1 MTILF
6 HNTTFDKIDVWKKT
20 IKKYFKNEK
29 IISIKDY
36 KKFNDVK
43 YAIIWNLPDETLAKL
58 KNLKIIFSMGAGI
71 DHILKLKNYN
81 RKIPIIRIK
90 DPKMGERISNYS
102 LAQILNYQLNFKIF
116 QNSQNKKYWSGERT
130 PIDNEN
136 LTVGILGLGF
146 LGSYIAKKLIKLNYN
161 VIAYKKT
168 SKQFLNINVYTKK
181 NIIKFIKNSDVIV
194 SILPATP
201 ETDNII
207 NESFLK
213 KMKKKS
219 CLINIGRGN
228 AIDETALVKHLKRN
242 KDFFVY
248 LDVFKNEP
256 LKSSNK
262 LWSLSNVSI
271 TPHVA
276 GVTAIDS
283 AVEYMFQKY
292 QIYINNH
299 KLKSDVKTNKSF
311 Y

>member
-20 IKKYFKNEK
+20 IKKYFKSEK

-36 KKFNDVK
+36 KKFNNVK
-43 YAIIWNLPDETLAKL
+43 YAIIWNLPDETLSKL
-58 KNLKIIFSMGAGI
+58 KNLKIIFSMGAGV

-90 DPKMGERISNYS
+90 DPKMGERIANYS

-130 PIDNEN
+130 PIDNQN

-161 VIAYKKT
+161 VIAYKKS
-168 SKQFLNINVYTKK
+168 SKLFLNIKVYTKK
-181 NIIKFIKNSDVIV
+181 NITKFIKNSDVIV

-242 KDFFVY
+242 KNFFVY

-256 LKSSNK
+256 LKSSSI
-262 LWSLSNVSI
+262 LWNLSNVSI

-292 QIYINNH
+292 QIYIKNH
-299 KLKSDVKTNKSF
+299 KLKSDVKSNKNF

>member
-29 IISIKDY
+29 IISLKDY
-36 KKFNDVK
+36 KNFHDVNC
-43 YAIIWNLPDETLAKL
+43 AIIWNLPDNILSRL
-58 KNLKIIFSMGAGI
+58 KNLQVIFSMGAGV

-81 RKIPIIRIK
+81 KKIPIIRIK
-90 DPKMGERISNYS
+90 DEEMGERIANYS

-116 QNSQNKKYWSGERT
+116 QNSQIKKYWSGERT

-146 LGSYIAKKLIKLNYN
+146 LGSRIAKKLVNLNYN
-161 VIAYKKT
+161 VIAFKK
-168 SKQFLNINVYTKK
+168 SPKRLSNIKIYTKK

-207 NESFLK
+207 NASFLK

-228 AIDETALVKHLKRN
+228 AIDESALVEHSKSN
-242 KDFFVY
+242 KDFFAY
-248 LDVFKNEP
+248 LDVFKSEP
-256 LKSSNK
+256 LKPSSK
-262 LWSLSNVSI
+262 LWELTNVSI

-276 GVTAIDS
+276 GVTVIESAI
-283 AVEYMFQKY
+283 EYMFTKY
-292 QIYINNH
+292 KIYKKNH
-299 KLKSDVKTNKSF
+299 KLKSDVESNKHF

>member
-90 DPKMGERISNYS
+90 DPKMGERIANYS

-283 AVEYMFQKY
+283 AVKYMFQKY

>member
-36 KKFNDVK
+36 KKFNNVK
-43 YAIIWNLPDETLAKL
+43 YAIIWNLPDETLSKL
-58 KNLKIIFSMGAGI
+58 KNLKIIFSMGAGV

-90 DPKMGERISNYS
+90 DPKMGERIANYS

-130 PIDNEN
+130 PIDNQN

-161 VIAYKKT
+161 VIAYKKS
-168 SKQFLNINVYTKK
+168 SKRFLNIKVYTKK
-181 NIIKFIKNSDVIV
+181 NITKFIKNSDVIV

-299 KLKSDVKTNKSF
+299 KLKSDVETNKSF

>member
-36 KKFNDVK
+36 KNFHDVNC
-43 YAIIWNLPDETLAKL
+43 AIIWNLPDNILSKL
-58 KNLKIIFSMGAGI
+58 KNLQVIFSMGAGV

-81 RKIPIIRIK
+81 KKIPIIRIK
-90 DPKMGERISNYS
+90 DEEMGERIANYS

-116 QNSQNKKYWSGERT
+116 QNSQIKKYWSGERT

-146 LGSYIAKKLIKLNYN
+146 LGSRIAKKLVNLNYN
-161 VIAYKKT
+161 VIAFKK
-168 SKQFLNINVYTKK
+168 SPKRLSNIKIYTKK

-207 NESFLK
+207 NASFLK

-228 AIDETALVKHLKRN
+228 AIDESALVEHSKSN
-242 KDFFVY
+242 KDFFAY
-248 LDVFKNEP
+248 LDVFKSEP
-256 LKSSNK
+256 LKPSSK
-262 LWSLSNVSI
+262 LWELTNVSI

-276 GVTAIDS
+276 GVTVIESAI
-283 AVEYMFQKY
+283 EYMFTKY
-292 QIYINNH
+292 KIYKKNH
-299 KLKSDVKTNKSF
+299 KLKSDVESNKHF

>member
-20 IKKYFKNEK
+20 IKKYFKNEQL
-29 IISIKDY
+29 ISIKDH

-43 YAIIWNLPDETLAKL
+43 YAIIWNLPDKTLSKL
-58 KNLKIIFSMGAGI
+58 KNLKVIFSMGAGV

-90 DPKMGERISNYS
+90 DPKMGERIANYS

-116 QNSQNKKYWSGERT
+116 QNSQIKKYWSGERT

-146 LGSYIAKKLIKLNYN
+146 LGSRIAKKLVNLNYN
-161 VIAYKKT
+161 VIAFKK
-168 SKQFLNINVYTKK
+168 SPKRLSNIKIYTKK

-207 NESFLK
+207 NASFLK

-228 AIDETALVKHLKRN
+228 AIDESALVEHSKSN
-242 KDFFVY
+242 KDFFAY
-248 LDVFKNEP
+248 LDVFKSEP
-256 LKSSNK
+256 LKPSSK
-262 LWSLSNVSI
+262 LWELTNVSI

-276 GVTAIDS
+276 GVTVIESAI
-283 AVEYMFQKY
+283 EYMFTKY
-292 QIYINNH
+292 KIYKKNH
-299 KLKSDVKTNKSF
+299 KLKSDVESNKHF

>member
-6 HNTTFDKIDVWKKT
+6 HNTTFDKIDIWKKT

-36 KKFNDVK
+36 KQFDDVK
-43 YAIIWNLPDETLAKL
+43 YAIIWNLPDKTLSKL
-58 KNLKIIFSMGAGI
+58 KNLKVIFSMGAGI
-71 DHILKLKNYN
+71 DHILKLKSYN
-81 RKIPIIRIK
+81 KKIPIVRIK
-90 DPKMGERISNYS
+90 DPKMAERIANYT

-116 QNSQNKKYWSGERT
+116 QNSQIKKYWSGERT

-146 LGSYIAKKLIKLNYN
+146 LGSRIAKKLVNLNYN
-161 VIAYKKT
+161 VIAFKK
-168 SKQFLNINVYTKK
+168 SPKRLSNIKIYTKK
-181 NIIKFIKNSDVIV
+181 NMIKFIKNSDVIV

-207 NESFLK
+207 NASFLK

-228 AIDETALVKHLKRN
+228 AIDESALVEHSKSN
-242 KDFFVY
+242 KDFFAY
-248 LDVFKNEP
+248 LDVFKSEP
-256 LKSSNK
+256 LKPSSK
-262 LWSLSNVSI
+262 LWELTNVSI

-276 GVTAIDS
+276 GVTVIESAI
-283 AVEYMFQKY
+283 EYLSL
-292 QIYINNH
+292 IHI
-299 KLKSDVKTNKSF
+299 
-311 Y
+311 

>member
-58 KNLKIIFSMGAGI
+58 KNLKIIFSMGAGV

-90 DPKMGERISNYS
+90 DPKMGERIANYS

-116 QNSQNKKYWSGERT
+116 QNSQTKKYWSGERT

-136 LTVGILGLGF
+136 LTIGILGLGF
-146 LGSYIAKKLIKLNYN
+146 LGSHIAKKLIKLNYN
-161 VIAYKKT
+161 VIAYKKS
-168 SKQFLNINVYTKK
+168 SKRDLNIKIYTKK
-181 NIIKFIKNSDVIV
+181 NIIEFINKSDIIV
-194 SILPATP
+194 SILPATS

-207 NESFLK
+207 NASFLK
-213 KMKKKS
+213 EMKKKS

-228 AIDETALVKHLKRN
+228 AINESSLIKHLKKN
-242 KDFFVY
+242 KEFFAY

-256 LKSSNK
+256 LKSSNE
-262 LWSLSNVSI
+262 LWSLPNVSI

-276 GVTAIDS
+276 GVTAIES
-283 AVEYMFQKY
+283 AIEYMYARYSVYKK
-292 QIYINNH
+292 NH
-299 KLKSDVKTNKSF
+299 KLKSDVESNKSF

>member
-20 IKKYFKNEK
+20 IKKYFKSEK

-36 KKFNDVK
+36 KKFNNVK
-43 YAIIWNLPDETLAKL
+43 YAIIWNLPDETLSKL
-58 KNLKIIFSMGAGI
+58 KNLKIIFSMGAGV

-90 DPKMGERISNYS
+90 DPKMGERIANYS

-130 PIDNEN
+130 PIDNQN

-161 VIAYKKT
+161 VIAYKKS
-168 SKQFLNINVYTKK
+168 SKLFLNIKVYTKK
-181 NIIKFIKNSDVIV
+181 NITKFIKNSDVIV

-242 KDFFVY
+242 KNFFVY

-256 LKSSNK
+256 LKSSSI
-262 LWSLSNVSI
+262 LWNLSNVSI

-292 QIYINNH
+292 QIYIKNH
-299 KLKSDVKTNKSF
+299 KLKSDVKSNKSF

>member
-90 DPKMGERISNYS
+90 DPKMGERIANYS

-161 VIAYKKT
+161 VIAYKKS
-168 SKQFLNINVYTKK
+168 SKRFLNIKVYTKK

-207 NESFLK
+207 NRSFLK

-228 AIDETALVKHLKRN
+228 AIDEIALAEHLKQN

-256 LKSSNK
+256 LKTSSK
-262 LWSLSNVSI
+262 LWSLPNVSI

-292 QIYINNH
+292 KIYKNNH
-299 KLKSDVKTNKSF
+299 KLKSDVESNKSF

>member
-36 KKFNDVK
+36 KKFNNVK
-43 YAIIWNLPDETLAKL
+43 YAIIWNLPDETLSKL

-90 DPKMGERISNYS
+90 DPKMGERIANYS

-130 PIDNEN
+130 PIDNQN

-161 VIAYKKT
+161 VIAYKKS
-168 SKQFLNINVYTKK
+168 SKRFLNIKVYTKK
-181 NIIKFIKNSDVIV
+181 NITKFIKNSDVIV

-207 NESFLK
+207 NRSFLK

>member
-29 IISIKDY
+29 IISLKDY
-36 KKFNDVK
+36 KNFHDVNC
-43 YAIIWNLPDETLAKL
+43 AIIWNLPDNILSKL
-58 KNLKIIFSMGAGI
+58 KNLQVIFSMGAGV

-81 RKIPIIRIK
+81 KKIPIIRIK
-90 DPKMGERISNYS
+90 DEEMGERIANYS

-116 QNSQNKKYWSGERT
+116 QNSQIKKYWSGERT

-146 LGSYIAKKLIKLNYN
+146 LGSRIAKKLVNLNYN
-161 VIAYKKT
+161 VIAFKK
-168 SKQFLNINVYTKK
+168 SPKRLSNIKIYTKK

-207 NESFLK
+207 NASFLK

-228 AIDETALVKHLKRN
+228 AIDESALVEHSKSN
-242 KDFFVY
+242 KDFFAY
-248 LDVFKNEP
+248 LDVFKSEP
-256 LKSSNK
+256 LKPSSK
-262 LWSLSNVSI
+262 LWELTNVSI

-276 GVTAIDS
+276 GVTVIESAI
-283 AVEYMFQKY
+283 EYMFTKY
-292 QIYINNH
+292 KIYKKNH
-299 KLKSDVKTNKSF
+299 KLKSDVESNKHF

>member
-6 HNTTFDKIDVWKKT
+6 HNTTFDKIDIWKKT

-36 KKFNDVK
+36 KQFDDVK
-43 YAIIWNLPDETLAKL
+43 YAIIWNLPDETLSKL
-58 KNLKIIFSMGAGI
+58 KNLKVIFSMGAGV
-71 DHILKLKNYN
+71 DHILKLKSYN
-81 RKIPIIRIK
+81 KKIPIVRIK
-90 DPKMGERISNYS
+90 DPKMGERIANYS

-116 QNSQNKKYWSGERT
+116 QNSQIKKYWSGERT

-146 LGSYIAKKLIKLNYN
+146 LGSHIAKKLVNLNYN
-161 VIAYKKT
+161 VIAFKKS
-168 SKQFLNINVYTKK
+168 SKRLSNIKIYTKK

-207 NESFLK
+207 NASFLK

-228 AIDETALVKHLKRN
+228 AIDESALVEHSKSN
-242 KDFFVY
+242 KDFFAY
-248 LDVFKNEP
+248 LDVFKSEP
-256 LKSSNK
+256 LKPSSK
-262 LWSLSNVSI
+262 LWELPNVSI

-276 GVTAIDS
+276 GVTVIESAI
-283 AVEYMFQKY
+283 EYMFTKY
-292 QIYINNH
+292 KIYKKNH
-299 KLKSDVKTNKSF
+299 KLKSDVESNKHF

>member
-29 IISIKDY
+29 VISIKNY
-36 KKFNDVK
+36 KKFDEVK
-43 YAIIWNLPDETLAKL
+43 YAIIWNLPDSILSRL
-58 KNLKIIFSMGAGI
+58 KNLKVIFSMGAGV
-71 DHILKLKNYN
+71 DHILKLKSYN

-90 DPKMGERISNYS
+90 DPKMGERIANYS

-116 QNSQNKKYWSGERT
+116 QNFQIKKHWSGERT

-136 LTVGILGLGF
+136 LTVGIFGLGF
-146 LGSYIAKKLIKLNYN
+146 LGSRIAKKLVNLNYN
-161 VIAYKKT
+161 VIAFKK
-168 SKQFLNINVYTKK
+168 SPKRLSNIKIYTKK

-207 NESFLK
+207 NASFLK

-228 AIDETALVKHLKRN
+228 AIDESALVEHSKSN
-242 KDFFVY
+242 KDFFAY
-248 LDVFKNEP
+248 LDVFKSEP
-256 LKSSNK
+256 LKPSSK
-262 LWSLSNVSI
+262 LWELPNVSI

-276 GVTAIDS
+276 GVTVIESAI
-283 AVEYMFQKY
+283 EYMFTKY
-292 QIYINNH
+292 KIYKKNH
-299 KLKSDVKTNKSF
+299 KLKSDVESNKHF

>member
-58 KNLKIIFSMGAGI
+58 KNLKIIFSMGAGV

-90 DPKMGERISNYS
+90 DPKMGERIANYS

-116 QNSQNKKYWSGERT
+116 QNSQFIKYWSGERT

-146 LGSYIAKKLIKLNYN
+146 LGSHIAKKLIKLNYN
-161 VIAYKKT
+161 VIAYKKS
-168 SKQFLNINVYTKK
+168 SKRISNIRIYIKK
-181 NIIKFIKNSDVIV
+181 DILKFIKKSDIIV

-201 ETDNII
+201 ETDNFI
-207 NESFLK
+207 NASFLK
-213 KMKKKS
+213 KMKKNS

-228 AIDETALVKHLKRN
+228 AINEDELIQHLKRN
-242 KDFFVY
+242 KEFFAY

-256 LKSSNK
+256 LKSSSE
-262 LWSLSNVSI
+262 LWSLPNVSI

-276 GVTAIDS
+276 GVTAIES
-283 AVEYMFQKY
+283 AVEHMFRKY
-292 QIYINNH
+292 KMYKNNH
-299 KLKSDVKTNKSF
+299 RLKSDVESLKSF

>member
-20 IKKYFKNEK
+20 IKKYFKNEQV
-29 IISIKDY
+29 ISIKDH
-36 KKFNDVK
+36 KKFNDVN
-43 YAIIWNLPDETLAKL
+43 YAIIWNLPDKILSKL
-58 KNLKIIFSMGAGI
+58 KNLKVIFSMGAGV
-71 DHILKLKNYN
+71 DHILKLKSYN

-90 DPKMGERISNYS
+90 DPKMGERIANYS

-116 QNSQNKKYWSGERT
+116 QNSQTKKYWSGERT

-136 LTVGILGLGF
+136 LTIGILGLGF
-146 LGSYIAKKLIKLNYN
+146 LGSHIAKKLIKLNYN
-161 VIAYKKT
+161 VIAYKKS
-168 SKQFLNINVYTKK
+168 SKRTLNIKIYTKK
-181 NIIKFIKNSDVIV
+181 NIIKFINKSDIIV
-194 SILPATP
+194 SILPATS

-213 KMKKKS
+213 EMKKKS

-228 AIDETALVKHLKRN
+228 AINESSLIKHLKKN
-242 KDFFVY
+242 KEFFAY

-256 LKSSNK
+256 LKSSNE
-262 LWSLSNVSI
+262 LWSLPNVSI

-276 GVTAIDS
+276 GVTAIES
-283 AVEYMFQKY
+283 AIEYMYKKY
-292 QIYINNH
+292 SAYKKNY
-299 KLKSDVKTNKSF
+299 KLKSDVESNKSF

>member
-36 KKFNDVK
+36 KKFNNVK
-43 YAIIWNLPDETLAKL
+43 YAIIWNLPDETLSKL

-90 DPKMGERISNYS
+90 DPKMGERIANYS

-130 PIDNEN
+130 PIDNQN

-161 VIAYKKT
+161 VIAYKKS
-168 SKQFLNINVYTKK
+168 SKRFLNIKVYTKK
-181 NIIKFIKNSDVIV
+181 NITKFIKNSDVIV

-207 NESFLK
+207 NRSFLK

-228 AIDETALVKHLKRN
+228 AIDEDELIQHLKRN
-242 KDFFVY
+242 KEFFAY

-256 LKSSNK
+256 LKSSSE
-262 LWSLSNVSI
+262 LWSLPNVSI

-276 GVTAIDS
+276 GVTAIES
-283 AVEYMFQKY
+283 AVEYMFRKY
-292 QIYINNH
+292 KMYKNNH
-299 KLKSDVKTNKSF
+299 RLKSDVESIKSF